1 MRRSERAAA
10 VAALIIMAA
19 CGDDDNPSLGPAPT
33 TTQVASECQQVAFTP
48 DSEDVAADIRAYGLS
63 CEEAE
68 AVVRTAGP
76 TLSAQDGPASH
87 EVNDFRCVRTSATQE
102 PIPTATYEC
111 TSGSKRITF
120 VRT

>member
-1 MRRSERAAA
+1 MCRTGMAA
-10 VAALIIMAA
+10 VATVLFLAA
-19 CGDDDNPSLGPAPT
+19 CGGEDDPSLGPAPT
-33 TTQVASECQQVAFTP
+33 TTQAASECQQVAFTP
-48 DSEDVAADIRAYGLS
+48 DSEDLASDIRAYGLS

-76 TLSAQDGPASH
+76 SLTAVGGPDSR
-87 EVNDFRCVRTSATQE
+87 EVNDFRCVRTSATQD

-111 TSGSKRITF
+111 TSGPKRITF